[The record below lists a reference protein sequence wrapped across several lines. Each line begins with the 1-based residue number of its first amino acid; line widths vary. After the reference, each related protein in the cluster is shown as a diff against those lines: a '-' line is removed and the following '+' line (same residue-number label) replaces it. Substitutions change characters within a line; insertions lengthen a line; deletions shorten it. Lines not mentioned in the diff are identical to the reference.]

1 MRLEMLDRRQ
11 RKDQT
16 GETSLQSQEMDLKK
30 SMSRTTK
37 MCDGSDSAFY
47 HTVSLGF
54 CGQLP
59 ELFWIVVSV
68 QTKQGKKV
76 TKAFYLN

>member
-1 MRLEMLDRRQ
+1 MN
-11 RKDQT
+11 
-16 GETSLQSQEMDLKK
+16 LKK

-37 MCDGSDSAFY
+37 MCDGSDTAFC

-54 CGQLP
+54 CGLLL
-59 ELFWIVVSV
+59 ELFWIVQSAW
-68 QTKQGKKV
+68 TKQGKEG